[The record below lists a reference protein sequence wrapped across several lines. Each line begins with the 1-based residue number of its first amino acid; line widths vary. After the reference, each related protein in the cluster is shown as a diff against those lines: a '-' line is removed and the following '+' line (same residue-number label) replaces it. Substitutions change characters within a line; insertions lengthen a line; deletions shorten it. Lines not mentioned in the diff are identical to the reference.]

1 MLDPF
6 RQLTLHALS
15 YTGLIN
21 ANDRY
26 SGSKKPKAKGA
37 TPMAGGFAN
46 WMMGGRNPP
55 RVNKAPKAEKKAEPA
70 AQ

>member
-1 MLDPF
+1 MTKYP
-6 RQLTLHALS
+6 
-15 YTGLIN
+15 GN
-21 ANDRY
+21 
-26 SGSKKPKAKGA
+26 KKPKAKGA